1 MYSFKQFLIEDAS
14 TASKIADTIYSFTS
28 GLLYGSDR
36 VQCHQAV
43 EKVKTEG
50 KELQVG
56 QYRFW
61 KELEFIEWDETKWG
75 DFSKHSESDTTWKR
89 IKNDEFQDLVRD
101 ISDGSVNGHSYI
113 KLWNYYIDPYFN
125 SCGLSFKE
133 IQKCCKWFTKT
144 YKEMG
149 IIS

>member
-43 EKVKTEG
+43 EKVKSEG
-50 KELQVG
+50 KELQMG

-61 KELEFIEWDETKWG
+61 KELEFIEWDETKWD
-75 DFSKHSESDTTWKR
+75 DFSKYSESDTTWKR
-89 IKNDEFQDLVRD
+89 IKNDEFRDLVRD

-125 SCGLSFKE
+125 SCGLSFGE
-133 IQKCCKWFTKT
+133 IQRSCKWLLKLIG
-144 YKEMG
+144 KWG
-149 IIS
+149 